1 MLSCHEPKLEKCGQD
16 QPQRNSNHWPLQWTS
31 PLTRN
36 PTYGVT
42 AWNLPASVVGH
53 LLVQGGSNDGP
64 AP

>member
-1 MLSCHEPKLEKCGQD
+1 MNRNWRNVVKINLSATPIIG
-16 QPQRNSNHWPLQWTS
+16 PLQWTS
-31 PLTRN
+31 PLTPN

-53 LLVQGGSNDGP
+53 FIVQGGSNDAP